1 MANHM
6 HIVHV
11 LEQDHLLF
19 NLLAIGR
26 RVDEVQHLS
35 QDYFLLAHH
44 SFLDHIGAKLLS
56 IRADQV
62 SVRIDICAMVHE
74 LRVPS
79 RICYLG

>member
-6 HIVHV
+6 NSVHV
-11 LEQDHLLF
+11 LRRDLLLF
-19 NLLAIGR
+19 NLRAIRR
-26 RVDEVQHLS
+26 RVEEVQHLS
-35 QDYFLLAHH
+35 QGCFLLAHH
-44 SFLDHIGAKLLS
+44 SFLDHIGAMLLS

-62 SVRIDICAMVHE
+62 SVRIDILAMVHE